1 MNITFHK
8 HHTVN
13 IVRPVGALVSNN
25 APAMNKHLRELIRS
39 GQNKIIVDLSGVDF
53 MDASGLSTLV
63 RSCETVRASG
73 GDLLLL
79 KLRPSIETLFSITR
93 LNEMFCIF
101 DNELA
106 AVNTLQ

>member
-1 MNITFHK
+1 MNMTFEK
-8 HHTVN
+8 HRSID
-13 IVRPVGALVSNN
+13 IVRLVGALASNN
-25 APAMNKHLRELIRS
+25 APAMNKQLQNLIRG

-63 RSCETVRASG
+63 RSCERVRASG

-79 KLRPSIETLFSITR
+79 KVRPSIETLLSMTR
-93 LNEMFCIF
+93 LDEMFRIF
-101 DNELA
+101 NDELA